1 MRNCD
6 ISLIFQKIVQ
16 TKNTFVPPNYLHI
29 IICRIPRVGFVPSA
43 IKGRT
48 LLFSP
53 SPPDNFNPGVIR
65 FSFIEIP
72 LSSCKQHVLFQISK
86 NQQKIMIIVNY
97 PLPGLSSVCMQVGVL
112 CLNNCLF
119 SVSYQIFN
127 MKHFVYIT
135 LKEFPSTRVN
145 YPGDVNPVRGPC
157 LQTPVVV

>member
-1 MRNCD
+1 MYRRK
-6 ISLIFQKIVQ
+6 IHLSL
-16 TKNTFVPPNYLHI
+16 L
-29 IICRIPRVGFVPSA
+29 IICTSSYAEFREWG
-43 IKGRT
+43 
-48 LLFSP
+48 LFPLRLRAGHSYSLP
-53 SPPDNFNPGVIR
+53 PPDNFNPGVIR

-86 NQQKIMIIVNY
+86 NQQKIMIIVNH